1 VETEEHVKLDRLDAD
16 VARPTSI
23 DPTPSRSE
31 GGFVTHQPTID
42 SGAAQS
48 DMVVRPLRHPWRL
61 ASAVLVVIL
70 FVLLAVSLATNH
82 NMNWGTVGDYL
93 FSGTVMS
100 GIVVTL
106 YLTVLSM
113 VVGIVGAVV
122 VALMRL
128 SENRVL
134 SSVANLFLAFFRGT
148 PVLVQLIFWGY
159 LGFLYSRLTLGV
171 PFTDMHLFSV
181 DTNKVMT
188 PIVAATLALGLNEA
202 AYSSEIIRGGILSIS
217 RGQTDAAYSLG
228 LTPRTT
234 MFRII
239 LPQAMRVIIPP
250 MGNEVITM
258 LKLTSLVTIIGGGDL
273 MTNIQHVYAENF
285 QVIPLLTVAAI
296 WYIVLVTVL
305 SVPQAWLERRY
316 GRGHGDRTVARRG
329 TLRLDRLRPRARGAM
344 EVAR

>member
-1 VETEEHVKLDRLDAD
+1 MEENVRLERMD
-16 VARPTSI
+16 VALARPIST
-23 DPTPSRSE
+23 DPAPSASE
-31 GGFVTHQPTID
+31 GSVVTDQTAIAPP
-42 SGAAQS
+42 AEQS
-48 DMVVRPLRHPWRL
+48 EMVVRPLRHPWRW
-61 ASAVLVVIL
+61 ASAVLVGL
-70 FVLLAVSLATNH
+70 MFALLAVSLGTND
-82 NMNWGTVGDYL
+82 NMNWPVVGDYL
-93 FSGTVMS
+93 FAETTID

-113 VVGIVGAVV
+113 VVGIVGAVI

-134 SSVANLFLAFFRGT
+134 STMASLFLAFFRGT

-159 LGFLYSRLTLGV
+159 LGFLYSKLTLGI
-171 PFTDMHLFSV
+171 PFTDLHLWSA
-181 DTNKVMT
+181 DTNQVMT

-202 AYSSEIIRGGILSIS
+202 AYSSEIIRGGILSINK
-217 RGQTDAAYSLG
+217 GQTDAAYSLG
-228 LTPRTT
+228 LTPRMT
-234 MFRII
+234 MSRII

-296 WYIVLVTVL
+296 WYIVLVTLL

-316 GRGHGDRTVARRG
+316 GRGHADRTTRRG
-329 TLRLDRLRPRARGAM
+329 TFRIDRLRPRVRGAM
-344 EVAR
+344 EPAS